1 MSLLSLLRSFGRHIV
16 YRNEA
21 DNQLDDEIRSQ
32 LELMTDQK
40 MKEGMSAEKARRAA
54 VIELGGVEQVK
65 EEVRAART
73 GAWLDPLLQDGR
85 FALRMLRKNPGF
97 TAAAVLTL
105 ALGIGANTAIF
116 SLVNAVLLRPL
127 PFRDPA
133 GLVGL
138 QNGSY
143 PKGAF
148 AAMRERVHALDVA
161 AYSDGHQF
169 NLTGQGDPVRLS
181 GTLVSAELFSILGV
195 QPQLGRLFLP
205 GQDHAGQDSFVI
217 LSDRL
222 WRSRFA
228 SDPSVIG
235 HVIDLDGVSREIV
248 GVMPP
253 SFRFPSS
260 LTDVWI
266 PLDIDPRNAS
276 TYWAG
281 DFMPV
286 IGHLRP
292 GATIA
297 EADAELAQF
306 NSDVRRKF
314 PWPMPNDWNVGVAA
328 VPLQRM
334 LVGDLRQLLLI
345 LLGAVAVVL
354 LIACANVAN
363 LALAR
368 GSTRAKEM
376 AVRASLG
383 ASRIRIMRQLIT
395 ESVVTA
401 LAGCVL
407 GICLAASCLSLPKAS
422 FPSDTPGL
430 ATALIDWRVFLF
442 AIALALIAG
451 LVSGLAPSIECSR
464 TQLSE
469 SLKSAGRGVA
479 ASSSRSARRA
489 LVTGEVAL
497 AILLVSAAGLL
508 IRSLWLLAHVNP
520 GFGSEHLLTMRIA
533 PNESFCD
540 NADRCVGFYRQVI
553 EGVRALPG
561 VAVAA
566 VVNTLPL
573 DGEVNKRSIELE
585 GKPTNQDL
593 PLVWQN
599 IVSPGYFGLMKI
611 PLLRGRA
618 LTGQDSTGN
627 PPVVIL
633 SASTAK
639 RLWPGE
645 DALGKHIRLSETQE
659 WCTVV
664 GIVGDVRA
672 FSLRQ
677 SIPDWMQGT
686 IYLPYSPKSTLE
698 NKRIPAE
705 MTLAIRT
712 TNDDSGTI
720 RSVRDVVSGLDAD
733 ATVSQIQA
741 MSTVVSEAA
750 LSSRSVTTLFASFAA
765 IAFLLGAIGI
775 YGVISFFVSQRTR
788 EIGIRMAL
796 GAQPR
801 HVLRMIIR
809 EGLSMIV
816 AGIAIGLI
824 AALALTHFLSSLL
837 YGVSPTD
844 PVALCAV
851 AALFT
856 AVALLAC
863 YAPARRAMRINPV
876 TAMRSE

>member
-1 MSLLSLLRSFGRHIV
+1 MSLLSILRSFGRRIV
-16 YRNEA
+16 NRCEA
-21 DNQLDDEIRSQ
+21 DSQLDDEIRFQ
-32 LELMTDQK
+32 LELMTDHKIRQ
-40 MKEGMSAEKARRAA
+40 GMSLEEARRAA
-54 VIELGGVEQVK
+54 TIELGGVEQVK

-73 GAWLDPLLQDGR
+73 GAWLDSLLHDVR

-97 TAAAVLTL
+97 TAVAVLTL

-148 AAMRERVHALDVA
+148 AAMRERIHALDVA

-169 NLTGQGDPVRLS
+169 NLTGQGDPVRLN
-181 GTLVSAELFSILGV
+181 GTLVSAEFFSVLGV
-195 QPQLGRLFLP
+195 QPQIGQTFST
-205 GQDHAGQDSFVI
+205 GQDQTGRDGFVI
-217 LSDRL
+217 LSDHL

-228 SDPSVIG
+228 SDPSIIG
-235 HVIDLDGVSREIV
+235 HLIDLDGVSREII
-248 GVMPP
+248 GVMPAG
-253 SFRFPSS
+253 FRFPSS

-286 IGHLRP
+286 IGRLKS

-297 EADAELAQF
+297 EADAELQQF
-306 NSDVRRKF
+306 NANVRTMF
-314 PWPMPNDWNVGVAA
+314 PWPMPKDWNAGVAA
-328 VPLQRM
+328 VPLQRV
-334 LVGDLRQLLLI
+334 LAGDLRQLLLI
-345 LLGAVAVVL
+345 LLGAVIVVL

-383 ASRIRIMRQLIT
+383 ASRVRIMRQLIT

-401 LAGCVL
+401 LAGSVL
-407 GICLAASCLSLPKAS
+407 GILLAASSLSLLKTS

-430 ATALIDWRVFLF
+430 ANASIDWRVFLF

-451 LVSGLAPSIECSR
+451 LVSGLAPSIECSQ
-464 TQLSE
+464 TQLNE
-469 SLKSAGRGVA
+469 SLKSGGRGVA

-497 AILLVSAAGLL
+497 AVLLVSAAGLL

-520 GFGSEHLLTMRIA
+520 GFRSEHLLTMRIA

-540 NADRCVGFYRQVI
+540 NADRCVEFYRQVV
-553 EGVRALPG
+553 EGVRAVPG
-561 VAVAA
+561 VPDAA

-573 DGEVNKRSIELE
+573 TGEVNKRSVELE
-585 GKPTNQDL
+585 GKPANQDL

-599 IVSPGYFGLMKI
+599 IVSPGYFSLMKI

-618 LTGQDSTGN
+618 LTDQDSTGN

-633 SASTAK
+633 SASTAQ
-639 RLWPGE
+639 RFWPGE
-645 DALGKHIRLSETQE
+645 DAIGKHLRLSQTDE

-677 SIPDWMQGT
+677 NVPDWMQGT

-698 NKRIPAE
+698 NKSIPAE
-705 MTLAIRT
+705 MTLAVRT
-712 TNDDSGTI
+712 TNDDTSTI
-720 RSVRDVVSGLDAD
+720 RSVRDIVSGLNAD
-733 ATVSQIQA
+733 ATVSEIQT
-741 MSTVVSEAA
+741 MSAVLSEAA
-750 LSSRSVTTLFASFAA
+750 SSSRSVTTLFASFAG

-796 GAQPR
+796 GAQPS
-801 HVLRMIIR
+801 HVLKMIIR

-816 AGIAIGLI
+816 AGIVLGLV
-824 AALALTHFLSSLL
+824 AALAFTHFLSSFL

-844 PVALCAV
+844 PFALCAV

-856 AVALLAC
+856 AVALFAC
-863 YAPARRAMRINPV
+863 YAPARRAMRIDPV
-876 TAMRSE
+876 SAMHSE